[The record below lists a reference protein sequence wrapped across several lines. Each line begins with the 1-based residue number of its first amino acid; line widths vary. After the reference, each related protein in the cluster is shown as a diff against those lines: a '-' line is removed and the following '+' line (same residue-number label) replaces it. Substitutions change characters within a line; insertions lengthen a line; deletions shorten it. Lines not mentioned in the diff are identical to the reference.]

1 MQNKRSWRLAVHKTI
16 AQTVSDHLCH
26 SCGSCVYVCP
36 RSAVTMQENEGGLL
50 LPAVNENKCSGCGL
64 CAKVCPGDH
73 LDVPA
78 FRSDPFRGEV
88 IAAYCGQA
96 ADKEILRSGQS
107 GGLATALLYHLL
119 DTIVDKALV
128 TEMPP
133 DGSLR
138 PICHFTHDK
147 AVIARSQGSKY
158 CPVPLNSFLPT
169 PSLWKNTGYA
179 LVGLPC
185 HLHGVQNILAM
196 RRDLQ
201 PPVFIGL
208 ICDRTLSYAAIDYLI
223 EKTPLAKH
231 SVSTLHYRDKVLG
244 GWPGNVSVISTV
256 NKSFAV
262 ESKHRMWCKR
272 VFTPPRCS
280 LCFDKMNVFADV
292 VLGDAW
298 GVRSGKDGYS
308 VILARTNRG
317 FDIVENAVK
326 AGVIHVDRIEP
337 ESVFMGQH
345 IEEKRRDWTAFITTW
360 RNLGRRV
367 PDFAFEAK
375 WETVCTNICAKPY
388 VKSLRKRDSLAG
400 GVSRKRLLRDA
411 RTMYYLHR
419 CKERALRVLK
429 LK

>member
-1 MQNKRSWRLAVHKTI
+1 
-16 AQTVSDHLCH
+16 
-26 SCGSCVYVCP
+26 
-36 RSAVTMQENEGGLL
+36 MQENEGGLL

-138 PICHFTHDK
+138 PICHFTDDK

-244 GWPGNVSVISTV
+244 GWPGNVNVISTV

-375 WETVCTNICAKPY
+375 WQTVCTNICAKPY